1 MFAAMAAHR
10 RGCQVTVI
18 DEGTRPGGQIYRQP
32 GAGLAVAKVDETGE
46 ERRKATDLDAF
57 SAIRDDLDYRA
68 NTEVYAAFPGPEL
81 HVAQAGSTTRLRPD
95 AVVFATG
102 VRERVIPFPGWTLP
116 GVTTAGGAQA
126 QVKSHG
132 VKPGK
137 RAVVAGAGPLPL
149 VVAAELCRAGVEVQ
163 TLGLLR
169 SPWRLARYPLAAW
182 RGRSP
187 VREGLAYMRAVRRAG
202 VEIRTGL
209 VPVKAHGSRCLEGVT
224 LAQVDGT
231 GQVVSGSEDEVDCDL
246 LALNYGFVVNNELP
260 AMCGVLMS
268 FDDVLGG
275 WLPETDTAGRTSET
289 GVYVAGDAAGL
300 RGAFVARAEGEIVGA
315 TVASDLSTGTP
326 SVLPVSAA
334 ALAERSRHLC
344 FQTALRQS
352 WELPGQLWGLA
363 RGDTIVC
370 RCEHVTG
377 AEIDASVAAGHIS
390 LNAIKRNTR
399 CGMGWCGGRNCL
411 PSVESMF
418 AGHRPWSSGI
428 ATPRPVVRPVTLNAL
443 ADHRGD

>member
-1 MFAAMAAHR
+1 MFPAMAVHR
-10 RGCQVTVI
+10 RGCRVTVI
-18 DEGTRPGGQIYRQP
+18 DEGARPGGQIYRQP
-32 GAGLAVAKVDETGE
+32 DAGLAVAKVAETSE
-46 ERRKATDLDAF
+46 EHRKSADLDAF
-57 SAIRDDLDYRA
+57 SAICDDLDYRA
-68 NTEVYAAFPGPEL
+68 STEVYAAFPGPEL
-81 HVAQAGSTTRLRPD
+81 HVAHAGSTARLRPG

-116 GVTTAGGAQA
+116 GVTAAGGAQA
-126 QVKSHG
+126 QIKSHG
-132 VKPGK
+132 VRPGN
-137 RAVVAGAGPLPL
+137 RAVVTGAGPLPL

-163 TLGLLR
+163 TLGLLG

-182 RGRSP
+182 RGRGP
-187 VREGLAYMRAVRRAG
+187 VREGLAYLRAVRRAG

-209 VPVKAHGSRCLEGVT
+209 VPVKAHGLRCLEGVT
-224 LAQVDGT
+224 LAQVDDS
-231 GQVVSGSEDEVDCDL
+231 GQVVPGTEHEVDCDL
-246 LALNYGFVVNNELP
+246 LALNYGFVVNSELP
-260 AMCGVLMS
+260 AMCGVRMS
-268 FDDVLGG
+268 FDDLLGG
-275 WLPETDTAGRTSET
+275 WLPEIDALGRTSEA

-315 TVASDLSTGTP
+315 TVASDSSTGTP
-326 SVLPVSAA
+326 SVLPVSAL
-334 ALAERSRHLC
+334 ALAERSRHLS
-344 FQTALRQS
+344 FQMALRET

-377 AEIDASVAAGHIS
+377 AEIEASVAAGHTS

-411 PSVESMF
+411 PTVQSMF
-418 AGHRPWSSGI
+418 AGHTTWSSGI

-443 ADHRGD
+443 ANHGGD